1 MVVAVVPNG
10 PQALLGKRCA
20 SRHKQNPSVTK
31 RPPNFEDLTMPT
43 MSTAEKKQLI
53 RDLIDLAH
61 SEGSEIEFDHQF
73 GHDGFVDSNGEFWAT
88 DGYSVSE
95 ICNRITTACTSE
107 FL

>member
-1 MVVAVVPNG
+1 MVVAVAPNG

-20 SRHKQNPSVTK
+20 SRHNKTPSVTK

>member
-1 MVVAVVPNG
+1 MDKRELIKALIE
-10 PQALLGKRCA
+10 QAK
-20 SRHKQNPSVTK
+20 
-31 RPPNFEDLTMPT
+31 
-43 MSTAEKKQLI
+43 
-53 RDLIDLAH
+53 
-61 SEGSEIEFDHQF
+61 SEGSSIEFDHQF